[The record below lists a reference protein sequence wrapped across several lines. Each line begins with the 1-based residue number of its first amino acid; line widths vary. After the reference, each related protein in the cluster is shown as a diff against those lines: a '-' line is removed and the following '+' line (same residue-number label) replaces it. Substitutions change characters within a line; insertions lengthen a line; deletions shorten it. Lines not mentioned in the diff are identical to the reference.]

1 MGAAD
6 WTRACVGGKQLI
18 PIQGTVVVDLLET
31 FGTK

>member
-6 WTRACVGGKQLI
+6 WTRACVGGEQLI
-18 PIQGTVVVDLLET
+18 AIQGTVVDLLET